1 VTNGVPSITTWRQ
14 VPVAGVIANIADLGG
29 NLRVVV
35 ASPTPNGAVSVA
47 ILAWLPPD
55 PAQVA
60 AQNELYRNAFA
71 VLTKTVNPSV
81 TAEQQETV
89 ATALG
94 LTPQA
99 PPFNVGTTASTSL
112 SPQQY
117 RLQALEPEGQ
127 AGADT
132 LIAVSQ
138 LP

>member
-1 VTNGVPSITTWRQ
+1 VPSITTWQQ

-35 ASPTPNGAVSVA
+35 ASPAPNGPVSAA

-55 PAQVA
+55 PAKVA

-71 VLTKTVNPSV
+71 VLTKAVNASV
-81 TAEQQETV
+81 TAEQQEAV

-99 PPFNVGTTASTSL
+99 PPFAVGTTASTSL
-112 SPQQY
+112 ASQQY

-132 LIAVSQ
+132 LIAVTET
-138 LP
+138 P